1 MSLTRNGSLGDN
13 EGQSTAAVNNELY
26 ATDYADSEVRK
37 YDKGRRVWVTVGRLP
52 ERAGSMNG

>member
-1 MSLTRNGSLGDN
+1 MTSPLVT
-13 EGQSTAAVNNELY
+13 AVNNELY

-37 YDKGRRVWVTVGRLP
+37 YDKGRRVWVTVGILP